1 MNTTD
6 DDRKL
11 SSAEIIYVAEY
22 SPEQNCFHIE
32 WKSAKYEKAH
42 EYIVEKRYKEGDM
55 NEPLWIPF
63 FEGTHDEVCDAIDR
77 MTKDLEL
84 RFNEEKFEY
93 ENI

>member
-1 MNTTD
+1 
-6 DDRKL
+6 
-11 SSAEIIYVAEY
+11 
-22 SPEQNCFHIE
+22 
-32 WKSAKYEKAH
+32 
-42 EYIVEKRYKEGDM
+42 M